1 MSNPR
6 AWIEQIQK
14 DFSGTLGVAA
24 KRLDVQDGELVSLN
38 AETVFPT
45 ASVIKVP
52 ILVEVFRQVE
62 QGSLSLDS
70 KLSLKEK
77 DKVGG
82 SGILKELHAGLEL
95 TLLDLAKLMIVI
107 SDNTATNML
116 IELVGRDSVNKTMR
130 KLGLHRT
137 FLAGKLMVEANPIEL
152 SSSTPDEMLSL
163 LIKIYNSKVLSAATG
178 QQILEIMKHQQYVT
192 SMIGRYLPYDS
203 DTIEEGGESILIAS
217 KSGSIRGVRNDI
229 GIIWGPNCTYAVAIM
244 TKDCKDKR
252 FYPDN
257 EGGLVVAKI
266 SGILYGYYCQ
276 GNDKEQIEIGEGE
289 NEGLHFG

>member
-1 MSNPR
+1 MKSIGDR
-6 AWIEQIQK
+6 IEQVQEG
-14 DFSGTLGVAA
+14 FSGTLGVAA
-24 KRLDVQDGELVSLN
+24 KRLDAQDGKLLILN
-38 AETVFPT
+38 AQTVFPT

-62 QGSLSLDS
+62 RGRLSLDTQ
-70 KLSLKEK
+70 LTLKAK

-95 TLLDLAKLMIVI
+95 TLLDLAKLMTVI

-116 IELVGRDSVNKTMR
+116 IEVVGRDSVNETMK
-130 KLGLHRT
+130 KLGLNNT

-152 SSSTPDEMLSL
+152 SSSTPAEMLSL
-163 LIKIYNSKVLSAATG
+163 LIGIYKGEILSQNSC
-178 QQILEIMKHQQYVT
+178 QQMLEIMKHQQYVT

-203 DTIEEGGESILIAS
+203 DAIEEGGESILIAS

-244 TKDCKDKR
+244 SKDCKDKR

-257 EGGLVVAKI
+257 EGSLAGAKI
-266 SGILYGYYCQ
+266 SRIIYDYYCQ
-276 GNDKEQIEIGEGE
+276 E
-289 NEGLHFG
+289 NASQ

>member
-1 MSNPR
+1 MRNVR
-6 AWIEQIQK
+6 KQIEQVQEG
-14 DFSGTLGVAA
+14 FSGILGVAA
-24 KRLDVQDGELVSLN
+24 KRLDAQDGELVSLN

-62 QGSLSLDS
+62 KGDLFLDAQ
-70 KLSLKEK
+70 LPLKER

-116 IELVGRDSVNKTMR
+116 IELVGRDSVNETMR
-130 KLGLHRT
+130 KLGLHHT

-163 LIKIYNSKVLSAATG
+163 LIRIYNGEILSPDSCR
-178 QQILEIMKHQQYVT
+178 QMLEIMKHQQYVT
-192 SMIGRYLPYDS
+192 SMIGRYLPYDP
-203 DTIEEGGESILIAS
+203 DAIEEGEDSILIAS

-257 EGGLVVAKI
+257 EGGIVVAKI

-276 GNDKEQIEIGEGE
+276 GNDKEQIEIGEG
-289 NEGLHFG
+289 GK